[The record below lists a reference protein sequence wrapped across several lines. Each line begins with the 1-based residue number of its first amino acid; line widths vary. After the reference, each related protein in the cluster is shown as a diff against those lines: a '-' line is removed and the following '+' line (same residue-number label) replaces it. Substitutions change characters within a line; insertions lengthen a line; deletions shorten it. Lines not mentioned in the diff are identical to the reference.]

1 MLHGHTVQI
10 SLADLHGYPRCGD
23 VCYVSAFERDRSIK
37 LRPVRPKRRYGVTI
51 LKLGCCDCGQRAK
64 AGGPQL
70 DPKEPR
76 SKTALPKRVAGLLNS
91 DLLIQVN
98 NI

>member
-1 MLHGHTVQI
+1 VI
-10 SLADLHGYPRCGD
+10 AD
-23 VCYVSAFERDRSIK
+23 SA
-37 LRPVRPKRRYGVTI
+37 
-51 LKLGCCDCGQRAK
+51 LKPE
-64 AGGPQL
+64 GPQL

-76 SKTALPKRVAGLLNS
+76 SKTALPKRVAGLLSS